1 MWRKLRT
8 LSKFEWQM
16 TWADKSILF
25 FTLIAPTIYFVV
37 AALNTNGHPL
47 GTGNAL
53 IQLTGYWAYIVLVG
67 VLNGFEFGLIN
78 LRETN
83 FLKMFTVIAGDRR
96 LIFYS
101 NLAIQTLFIQVEMVC
116 FDVVVIA
123 LDPTAVQYLPDMAA
137 ALLLNFLLVPIIAGF
152 TNFFL
157 LMPIKGNAI
166 SLIVMGYIMVGMLL
180 INVSLP
186 NEWALNILLTSLN
199 PCSYVVLFYAAFL
212 NLAHATTSFNGTLLV
227 VVGLFYLMVGYYPV
241 RHMRL
246 QSLTS
251 RY

>member
-37 AALNTNGHPL
+37 AAVNTSGHPL
-47 GTGNAL
+47 GTGDAL
-53 IQLTGYWAYIVLVG
+53 VQLTGYWAYIVLVG

-101 NLAIQTLFIQVEMVC
+101 NLAIQTLFIQAEVVC
-116 FDVVVIA
+116 FDAVVIA
-123 LDPTAVQYLPDMAA
+123 LDPTAIQYLPDMMA

-166 SLIVMGYIMVGMLL
+166 ALIVMGYITVGMLL
-180 INVSLP
+180 INVKLP
-186 NEWALNILLTSLN
+186 NDWALNIVLTSLN
-199 PCSYVVLFYAAFL
+199 PASYVVLFYAAFL

-246 QSLTS
+246 QSQTS